1 MGKESK
7 QMSPQRRYTNDRED
21 HETMLI
27 IYLAIT
33 EMQIET
39 TMTYHFITTRM
50 ATRKKLVTR
59 VSHETEK
66 LIKKY
71 PKIM

>member
-1 MGKESK
+1 
-7 QMSPQRRYTNDRED
+7 
-21 HETMLI
+21 MLI
-27 IYLAIT
+27 IYLAIMET
-33 EMQIET
+33 QIET

-66 LIKKY
+66 LETSYTAIGNVK
-71 PKIM
+71 